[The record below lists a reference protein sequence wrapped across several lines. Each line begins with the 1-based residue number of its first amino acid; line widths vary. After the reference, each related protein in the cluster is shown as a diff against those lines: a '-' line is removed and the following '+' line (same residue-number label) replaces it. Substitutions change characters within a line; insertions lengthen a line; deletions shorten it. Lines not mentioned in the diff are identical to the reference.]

1 MIERKII
8 KTRAEIN
15 EKEIKETIEK
25 INKAKS
31 WVSEKINKLDKPL
44 TTVIKNK
51 REKTQVNKIISGT
64 EVTADNTEIEAITRD
79 YYEHMPKKWT
89 TWKK

>member
-31 WVSEKINKLDKPL
+31 WVFEKINKLDKPL

-51 REKTQVNKIISGT
+51 REKTQVNK
-64 EVTADNTEIEAITRD
+64 NN
-79 YYEHMPKKWT
+79 KWNRSYNRQHRNRSNN
-89 TWKK
+89 KRLL